1 MLNMGAVKCHKQS
14 GEWQPLLK
22 VQHSFSEACVRYV
35 GVAGDQGW
43 ETAWTAEGSLGEM
56 VGALVYLALDPE

>member
-1 MLNMGAVKCHKQS
+1 MPQAVRRVAATA
-14 GEWQPLLK
+14 E

-43 ETAWTAEGSLGEM
+43 GTAWTAERVSWGDGGSPRVSGS
-56 VGALVYLALDPE
+56 

>member
-1 MLNMGAVKCHKQS
+1 MPQAGRRVAATA
-14 GEWQPLLK
+14 E